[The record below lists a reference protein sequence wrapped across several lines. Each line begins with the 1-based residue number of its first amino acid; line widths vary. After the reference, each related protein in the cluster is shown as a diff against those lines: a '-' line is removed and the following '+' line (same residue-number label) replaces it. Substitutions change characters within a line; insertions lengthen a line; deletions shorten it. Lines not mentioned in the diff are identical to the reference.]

1 MAQAAAADYAAT
13 YSSQVRA
20 TAGMAAGAEQ
30 YARPGTRTAPVPE
43 RVRTG
48 APERASQ
55 RETRA
60 YGVSLFSA
68 VGFIIIAA
76 LMTLVV
82 LAYVSMNTVSKS
94 TVDLK
99 MELNALADEERRL
112 RIAYENVFDMAQ
124 IETYAVNALGMQP
137 ASEGQIG
144 TISSAAAADKAVIIR
159 DAAPEKGNLI
169 DDMTEFIVSLLE
181 YFR

>member
-13 YSSQVRA
+13 YSNIVT
-20 TAGMAAGAEQ
+20 TASAAGAER
-30 YARPGTRTAPVPE
+30 YARPEARPAPAPE

-48 APERASQ
+48 ARARGLER
-55 RETRA
+55 EGRA

-68 VGFIIIAA
+68 VGFVVVAA

-99 MELNALADEERRL
+99 LQLNALTEEERRL

-124 IETYAVNALGMQP
+124 IEMYAVNALGMLP

-144 TISSAAAADKAVIIR
+144 TISSEAAEDKAVIIR
-159 DAAPEKGNLI
+159 DDAAEKSDLI
-169 DDMTEFIVSLLE
+169 DDMGRFIVSLLE